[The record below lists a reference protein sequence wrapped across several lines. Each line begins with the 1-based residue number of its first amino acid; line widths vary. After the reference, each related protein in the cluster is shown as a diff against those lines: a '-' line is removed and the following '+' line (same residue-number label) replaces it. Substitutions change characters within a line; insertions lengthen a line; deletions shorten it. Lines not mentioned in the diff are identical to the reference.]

1 MQYSILITRFYCCA
15 SEQLKKKV
23 HDATGVPIC
32 RQAIRGWPPA
42 CLHDAQIPT
51 TQLSVLGLSGENEL
65 ILIDLTEEG
74 YMDFEKYVDTPRTVL
89 TIFVVVTIYFFKLF
103 HFTAK
108 KFPAG

>member
-1 MQYSILITRFYCCA
+1 MKYSILITLFFYCA

-74 YMDFEKYVDTPRTVL
+74 YMDFEKYVDTLVQFNNFCCCYN
-89 TIFVVVTIYFFKLF
+89 IFF
-103 HFTAK
+103 
-108 KFPAG
+108 

>member
-1 MQYSILITRFYCCA
+1 MKYSILITRFYCC
-15 SEQLKKKV
+15 SPEQLKKKV

-74 YMDFEKYVDTPRTVL
+74 YMDFEKYEYSYSF
-89 TIFVVVTIYFFKLF
+89 IN
-103 HFTAK
+103 
-108 KFPAG
+108 